1 MYLVTQTRPDISFPV
16 QWLARAFQASKLQH
30 LSAAQNLFRY
40 LNSHRQLAI
49 RYSAKGLKNPLQ
61 SSILEPIGYSD
72 SDYAGDKASSKSTY
86 GYVFTLG
93 RGPISWKL
101 KRGSTIALSTLEA
114 EFIGLI
120 EATREIQWLRGLY
133 TELNR
138 PIPRPTIL
146 YGDNTGAISTAKD
159 PSHHRRTKHTLLR
172 YHYLRAEVQKGTLEV
187 KYLET
192 SKMVADGLTKA
203 LPAPKFQVFLG
214 QLGLVELVE

>member
-16 QWLARAFQASKLQH
+16 QWLARAFQASKRQH
-30 LSAAQNLFRY
+30 LVASQNLFRY
-40 LNSHRQLAI
+40 LYSHRHLAI

-93 RGPISWKL
+93 GGPISWKS

-120 EATREIQWLRGLY
+120 EATREIQWL
-133 TELNR
+133 
-138 PIPRPTIL
+138 
-146 YGDNTGAISTAKD
+146 
-159 PSHHRRTKHTLLR
+159 
-172 YHYLRAEVQKGTLEV
+172 
-187 KYLET
+187 
-192 SKMVADGLTKA
+192 
-203 LPAPKFQVFLG
+203 
-214 QLGLVELVE
+214 